1 MTAPLVMVLLPA
13 VAAFVGLLVGG
24 ASRPAAAAVA
34 VAGPLAALVIAVS
47 LVAQRPW
54 DDPIVDTGFG
64 GALQPLP
71 SATVVDGLAITVALM
86 VCTVATL
93 VQVYSI
99 GYMKHEPRYPSYS
112 AFVSLFTA
120 AMLAVVVAGDLVF
133 LVIGWEVMG
142 LCSYL
147 LIGQN
152 WEREEARQA
161 AVKAFLV
168 TKVGDIGFIIG
179 VVVLIGATA
188 TTMIPQ
194 AVQAAAAD
202 PTVATVASGLILLG
216 VLGKSAQFPFHDWLP
231 DAMAGPSPVSALI
244 HAATM
249 VAAGVYVVARFYPMF
264 LAAPGVLTVMAI
276 IACLSMLGAA
286 AIAVVQTDIKRVLA
300 WSTVSQLAYMVAALA
315 VGSRDAAVF
324 HLLSHAFF
332 KALLFLAAGA
342 VIHSVGSSS
351 LRDLGGLRRAMPV
364 TFATMT
370 IGLLALVGVFPLAGF
385 FSKESV
391 LIAAEHA
398 ANGDEVVAAW
408 VGWMVLVVAIVTVT
422 VTAMYAVRLWL
433 LTWTGPRPSPAKGV
447 HEVPPVM
454 YLPLVALAVPTL
466 LFGALALD
474 ADALPTWIKATAT
487 EPSVGAVALTP
498 ELVTIALSV
507 IAVLVGAILGLRAS
521 RRQEPDLGR
530 PFLANGLGVDTAYDW
545 LVVRPF
551 LFVVRWTTRFDR
563 HVIGRAVAG
572 VGSGTTG
579 AAEQLQHNYRGDV
592 QRYVSTAL
600 TALIVAVVI
609 VLVTVAT

>member
-13 VAAFVGLLVGG
+13 LTALLGLLFGGVSRPVAAAF
-24 ASRPAAAAVA
+24 A
-34 VAGPLAALVIAVS
+34 VAGPLSSLGVAVS
-47 LVAQRPW
+47 LAAQKPW
-54 DDPIVDTGFG
+54 DDPIVDVGFG
-64 GALQPLP
+64 GVLQPLP
-71 SATVVDGLAITVALM
+71 AATVVDGLAMTVALM

-99 GYMKHEPRYPSYS
+99 GYMKHEPRYASYA

-120 AMLAVVVAGDLVF
+120 AMLAVVVAGDLLL

-147 LIGQN
+147 LIGQH

-188 TTMIPQ
+188 TTLIPQ
-194 AVQAAAAD
+194 AVEAAAAD
-202 PTVATVASGLILLG
+202 PTVATVVSGLVLLG
-216 VLGKSAQFPFHDWLP
+216 VLGKSAQFPFHAWLP

-264 LAAPGVLTVMAI
+264 LAAPGVLTAMAV

-286 AIAVVQTDIKRVLA
+286 AIAVVQTDLKRVLA

-342 VIHSVGSSS
+342 IIHSVGSSS
-351 LRDLGGLRRAMPV
+351 LRDLGGLRRSMPV

-391 LIAAEHA
+391 LFAAEHA
-398 ANGDEVVAAW
+398 AHGDEAVPSW
-408 VGWMVLVVAIVTVT
+408 VGWMVLVVAVVTVA

-433 LTWTGPRPSPAKGV
+433 LTWTGPRTGPVGDA
-447 HEVPPVM
+447 HEVSPVM
-454 YLPLVALAVPTL
+454 YVPLVVLAVPTL

-474 ADALPTWIKATAT
+474 ADALPTWIRATAT
-487 EPSVGAVALTP
+487 EPLAGAEALTP
-498 ELVTIALSV
+498 EVLTIALSV
-507 IAVLVGAILGLRAS
+507 VAVLIGALLGLRAS
-521 RRQEPDLGR
+521 RRDEGDRGSSL
-530 PFLANGLGVDTAYDW
+530 LANGLGVDAAYDW
-545 LVVRPF
+545 LAVRPF
-551 LFVVRWTTRFDR
+551 LGVVRWATRFES
-563 HVIGRAVAG
+563 HVIDRAVAG
-572 VGSGTTG
+572 VGSSTAATG
-579 AAEQLQHNYRGDV
+579 AQLQRPYRGDV
-592 QRYVSTAL
+592 QRYVSRAL
-600 TALIVAVVI
+600 TAVIVTVVI
-609 VLVTVAT
+609 VLVAVAT